1 MTAVHSIARQE
12 SSPRAGRVPDLC
24 AQTAAPEAKRKEGLP
39 DRRAAAMAR
48 KYVRWQYP
56 RTTPD
61 GPRLLIAQVMTLGTL
76 DDVRWLIDRVPADTL
91 RQVLRE
97 PPLGVFNE
105 RSWRFWHLRLGCR
118 PLPPLPARQPPPA
131 T

>member
-1 MTAVHSIARQE
+1 MTAANSIARQE
-12 SSPRAGRVPDLC
+12 SSPRAGRVPGLC
-24 AQTAAPEAKRKEGLP
+24 ARPAAPETKLKKGLP

-48 KYVRWQYP
+48 KYVWWQDP
-56 RTTPD
+56 RTTLD
-61 GPRLLIAQVMTLGTL
+61 DPRLLIAQVMTLGTL
-76 DDVRWLIDRVPADTL
+76 DDVRWLIDQVPAEEL

-97 PPLGVFNE
+97 PPVGIFNE

-118 PLPPLPARQPPPA
+118 PIPPLPARPPPPA